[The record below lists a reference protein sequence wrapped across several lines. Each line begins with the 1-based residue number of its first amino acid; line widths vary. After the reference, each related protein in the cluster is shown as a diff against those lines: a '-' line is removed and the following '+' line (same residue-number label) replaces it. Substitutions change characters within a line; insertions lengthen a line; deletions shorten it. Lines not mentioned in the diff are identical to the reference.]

1 MAELVPD
8 YDAHRA
14 RAIVRLRVPF
24 GSRQHAAAALDLA
37 APLTARVAGD
47 ITSLWIAPDQWLLVS
62 DAIEAPAIVE
72 RCASALAGQLHLAV
86 DFTSALRCALLEG
99 APVRELLAMGSG
111 LDWSVTSLPPGRCVR
126 TRFAR
131 IALVAHAVGT
141 ARFDLYLDGS
151 HRDYLDRW
159 FAHAVRDPLLRERR
173 CPSMS

>member
-62 DAIEAPAIVE
+62 DAIEA
-72 RCASALAGQLHLAV
+72 LG
-86 DFTSALRCALLEG
+86 
-99 APVRELLAMGSG
+99 M
-111 LDWSVTSLPPGRCVR
+111 PPGRHRLAGREVIVDESSARLENGVLAGCIIGLGEGVENLA
-126 TRFAR
+126 TFAGISADEAR
-131 IALVAHAVGT
+131 LAATAVP
-141 ARFDLYLDGS
+141 ARLLGLEWPLDG
-151 HRDYLDRW
+151 
-159 FAHAVRDPLLRERR
+159 AAA
-173 CPSMS
+173 